1 MKSIVRWLAALGL
14 MGGTLLG
21 SLVPAMPAA
30 ALSEEEVLEKL
41 ATIPVFT
48 ITNNDGAFFL
58 DAVPNAQNQSQPQQF
73 VRVFFDIDDAKQ
85 AAEDIAT
92 QRPDLEDDLR
102 VTLTSMA
109 DIYMMEQEF
118 ESEGANGE
126 TANGEDSESLEFA
139 YIPPR
144 EEMNAAV
151 SLLQEQDRTSDLL
164 EVEGQ
169 NGETVYIF
177 PGVPLFAAT
186 VGTGE
191 NQRYLSVQQNG
202 EAYVPLF
209 FDRDDLNNA
218 IQQANLSEPVDT
230 QVLQLESLLDR
241 MTVEDANDAAY
252 EQLVLIPTRESA
264 RLMENV
270 IQEMQ
275 QRSGEG
281 TPVDPPAATPEN

>member
-21 SLVPAMPAA
+21 SLVPTLPAS

-73 VRVFFDIDDAKQ
+73 VRVFFDLDDAKQ
-85 AAEDIAT
+85 AAEDIAS
-92 QRPDLEDDLR
+92 QRPDLEDELR

-118 ESEGANGE
+118 DTEDANPE
-126 TANGEDSESLEFA
+126 TAGEDNESLEFA

-151 SLLQEQDRTSDLL
+151 SLLQEQERTSDLI

-169 NGETVYIF
+169 NGEIVYIF

-186 VGTGE
+186 VGDGE
-191 NQRYLSVQQNG
+191 NQRYLSIQRNG
-202 EAYVPLF
+202 EAFVPLF
-209 FDRDDLNNA
+209 FDRDDLNDA
-218 IQQANLSEPVDT
+218 IQQADLGEPVNT
-230 QVLQLESLLDR
+230 QVLQLETLIDR
-241 MTVEDANDAAY
+241 MILEDGNDAAY

-264 RLMENV
+264 QLMENV

-275 QRSGEG
+275 DRSGNG
-281 TPVDPPAATPEN
+281 TPVEPPAATPEN